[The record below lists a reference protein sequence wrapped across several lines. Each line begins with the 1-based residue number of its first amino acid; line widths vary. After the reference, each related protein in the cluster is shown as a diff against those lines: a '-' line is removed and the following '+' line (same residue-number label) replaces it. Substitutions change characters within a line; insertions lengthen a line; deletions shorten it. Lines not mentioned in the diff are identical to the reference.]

1 MSKQYYQTA
10 IVGASGKG
18 KTDAAR
24 DLDRNKTAFINI
36 ENKPLPFKG
45 DFKYHY
51 RPQTI
56 AAVTTAL
63 IEAGKTE
70 EITVVFI
77 DSFSAFIDIVLAE
90 ARAKYKGFDTWNF
103 YNDEIAKFLNL
114 IKKVPKDLFI
124 VAHYEI
130 LGIEGAM
137 EKRIKVKG
145 KEMEGLVEKE
155 FTIVLYA
162 DSRVG
167 DKGPEY
173 FFETF
178 KEGTS
183 AKCPR
188 DLFKT
193 IKIPN
198 DYNMIVKALDEF
210 RK

>member
-24 DLDRNKTAFINI
+24 ELDRNKTAFINI

-56 AAVTTAL
+56 EAVKTAL
-63 IEAGKTE
+63 IEAGKNE
-70 EITVVFI
+70 EISVVFI
-77 DSFSAFIDIVLAE
+77 DSFSAYLDIVLTE

-103 YNDEIAKFLNL
+103 YNDEIAKFLTL
-114 IKKVPKDLFI
+114 IKKVPKDLF
-124 VAHYEI
+124 VTAHYEI
-130 LGIEGAM
+130 LGVEGAM
-137 EKRIKVKG
+137 EKRIKAKG
-145 KEMEGLVEKE
+145 KEFEGLVEKD

-162 DSRVG
+162 DSKMG

-173 FFETF
+173 FFNCF
-178 KEGTS
+178 QEGTS

-188 DLFKT
+188 DLFKSN
-193 IKIPN
+193 KIPN
-198 DYNMIVKALDEF
+198 DYNFIIKSLDEF